1 MGDGKRGGSRGGSRG
16 NSRGRGG
23 SFSRG
28 GKDDKAHSEKP
39 KRFNDDAKD
48 YGYGEKKKRDQKYE
62 KKIGSVD
69 FSNDSKPSGS
79 RGRGGFRGDRAESS
93 SRGRGGFRGDRGGSR
108 GDRGGRGSERG
119 GRGGDRGSDRG
130 NRGGRG
136 REFDR
141 NKPHDLSKSKNGN
154 FEVVR

>member
-79 RGRGGFRGDRAESS
+79 RGRGGFRGDR
-93 SRGRGGFRGDRGGSR
+93 GGSR